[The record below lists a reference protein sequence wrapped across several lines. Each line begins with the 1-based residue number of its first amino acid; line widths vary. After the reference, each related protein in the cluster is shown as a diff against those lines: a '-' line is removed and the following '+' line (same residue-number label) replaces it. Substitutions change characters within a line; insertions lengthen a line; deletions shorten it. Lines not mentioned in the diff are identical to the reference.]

1 MKRTVASL
9 GLVVLVMLPQLV
21 AAREGEEVLTNED
34 IVTLTKAGLPTAV
47 IVAKIAATRSDF
59 DTTVEQLVALAGAG
73 VDAAVIEAMTKAGSA
88 GGQRREVPARPVAAQ
103 PTVSGTPPGQ
113 RAPGT
118 RAPAAGNVFRD
129 ALRSGGEGPEMVVIP
144 AGRFR
149 MGCLSND
156 DACRDDEK
164 PVREVVIASFALSK
178 HEVTFAQW
186 DACVSGGGCGGH
198 RPEDVGWGR
207 ADRPVVNVSWEDAQ
221 SYVSWLSRQ
230 TGEEYRLPTEAE
242 WEYAA
247 RAGTTT
253 KYSWGNEIGKN
264 RANCRRLW
272 QRLGRS
278 RNRRRR
284 WVRSRPTPGGC
295 TTCTATCGSGFR
307 TAGTRAM
314 RERRWTAALG

>member
-156 DACRDDEK
+156 DACRDEEK
-164 PVREVVIASFALSK
+164 PVREVAIASFALSV
-178 HEVTFAQW
+178 HEVTRGEFRKFVIGTGRSMGGSCWTYRTSEWESRDGRGWLSPGYAQT
-186 DACVSGGGCGGH
+186 DAHQRWCARVGRMRKRIRDMAVGRDGGGIPLAERVGVGVRGAGGNG
-198 RPEDVGWGR
+198 DQV
-207 ADRPVVNVSWEDAQ
+207 
-221 SYVSWLSRQ
+221 
-230 TGEEYRLPTEAE
+230 
-242 WEYAA
+242 
-247 RAGTTT
+247 
-253 KYSWGNEIGKN
+253 
-264 RANCRRLW
+264 
-272 QRLGRS
+272 
-278 RNRRRR
+278 
-284 WVRSRPTPGGC
+284 
-295 TTCTATCGSGFR
+295 
-307 TAGTRAM
+307 
-314 RERRWTAALG
+314 